1 MNEQRTKKQEYQERY
16 RFWSDKR
23 IAQLSFHN
31 NLLLTIGVALIGYF
45 WSERSSIYTKLD
57 FACEAEIDWVT
68 ICFLMG
74 IASAVLSVVAG
85 FILSLSRL
93 YDLRI
98 TSNIVLTR
106 KRAEDKSIS
115 IKEKDTSKSSFIRSL
130 LALVAV
136 LWNYQHYEIR
146 KREIEDTEIFHC
158 KFNKLRQISS
168 DIGSSTWGLVKWQ
181 TLSMLAAF
189 LFFTLTLV
197 LK

>member
-31 NLLLTIGVALIGYF
+31 NLLLTIGIAVIGYF
-45 WSERSSIYTKLD
+45 WSERSNLYTKLIFGCD
-57 FACEAEIDWVT
+57 AEIDWVT
-68 ICFLMG
+68 IYFLVG
-74 IASAVLSVVAG
+74 IVSAVLSVVAG

-98 TSNIVLTR
+98 TSNIALTR
-106 KRAEDKSIS
+106 KRAEDKTVS
-115 IKEKDTSKSSFIRSL
+115 IKEIDTSKSSFIRSVFTL
-130 LALVAV
+130 FAV
-136 LWNYQHYEIR
+136 LWNYQNYEIT
-146 KREIEDTEIFHC
+146 KKEIEDTKIFHC
-158 KFNKLRQISS
+158 KFKELRQKAS
-168 DIGSSTWGLVKWQ
+168 DLGVSTWGLVKWQ
-181 TLSMLAAF
+181 TISMLAAF

>member
-1 MNEQRTKKQEYQERY
+1 MNEQQTKKQRYQERY
-16 RFWSDKR
+16 RFWCDKR

-31 NLLLTIGVALIGYF
+31 NLLLTIGITVIGYF
-45 WSERSSIYTKLD
+45 WSERSSIYTKLFFD
-57 FACEAEIDWVT
+57 YEAEIDWVT
-68 ICFLMG
+68 IYFLMG
-74 IASAVLSVVAG
+74 IASAVISVIAG

-98 TSNIVLTR
+98 TSNIALTR

-115 IKEKDTSKSSFIRSL
+115 IKEIEASKSSFMRSVVVL
-130 LALVAV
+130 FAV
-136 LWNYQHYEIR
+136 IWSYQNYEIT

-158 KFNKLRQISS
+158 KFRELRQKAS
-168 DIGSSTWGLVKWQ
+168 DLGVSTWGLVKWQ
-181 TLSMLAAF
+181 TISMLAAF